1 MDSGEIAGQFPKEKD
16 RKKGAE
22 IIANT
27 ILAVPYCIYSLG
39 AWVQSFVPFRIQGL
53 GLRFSSIRSKGSRFR
68 VFVKCLKLQKF
79 RRY

>member
-1 MDSGEIAGQFPKEKD
+1 MYFKATAQRRTWTLERSQASSQKEKD

-53 GLRFSSIRSKGSRFR
+53 RLENFQHSKQGFKVQGFR
-68 VFVKCLKLQKF
+68 
-79 RRY
+79 